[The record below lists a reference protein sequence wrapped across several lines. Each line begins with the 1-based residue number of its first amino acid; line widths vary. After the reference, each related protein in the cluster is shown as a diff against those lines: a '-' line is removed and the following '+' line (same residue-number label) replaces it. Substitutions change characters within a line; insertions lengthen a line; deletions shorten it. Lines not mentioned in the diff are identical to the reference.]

1 MNDRLHDATA
11 NRIIGTGALLMAVG
25 IGIGALGAHALR
37 GVLEPRQLE
46 SLHTAVYYQIFN
58 ALALLLLGGWMRAGY
73 TGLAWPSWLLAAGIV
88 LFSGSI
94 YVMLVGAPRPLGILT
109 PIGGVLLIAAWLM
122 LVWKFLKGSR

>member
-1 MNDRLHDATA
+1 MNDQQHDPTA
-11 NRIIGTGALLMAVG
+11 NRIIGTGALLMAIG
-25 IGIGALGAHALR
+25 ISIGALGAHALR
-37 GVLEPRQLE
+37 AVLEPRQLE

-73 TGLAWPSWLLAAGIV
+73 AGLAWPARLLAAGIV

-94 YVMLVGAPRPLGILT
+94 YVMLAGAPGPLGILT

-122 LVWKFLKGSR
+122 LAWRFLKGSR